1 MVSFAAPRV
10 SRASSWIMAA
20 RPKTLPAAAAPVL
33 IGCGLALHRDVFSA
47 LPAAAAMVGALL
59 IQIATNLANDYGDF
73 RRGID
78 TAERVGPTRVTHSGL
93 LSAETVRRGM
103 LVTLGAAGAVGV
115 YLVWVAGWP
124 VAIIGIAALASAV
137 GYTLGPFPLAHHG
150 LGDVFV
156 FVFFGLVAV
165 AGTYY
170 VQAHDLTAESLLA
183 GAGVGALSTA
193 ILVVNNL
200 RDIPTDALAGKRTL
214 AVRIGRRGSQA
225 EYTLLLIVAACV
237 PLAGVGFFAWP
248 PSVLLALLALLTA
261 LSPLRRVL
269 TFDAPLELLPAL
281 GQTARAVA
289 VYGLLMLLGFAWQ
302 P

>member
-1 MVSFAAPRV
+1 M
-10 SRASSWIMAA
+10 
-20 RPKTLPAAAAPVL
+20 
-33 IGCGLALHRDVFSA
+33 
-47 LPAAAAMVGALL
+47 
-59 IQIATNLANDYGDF
+59 
-73 RRGID
+73 
-78 TAERVGPTRVTHSGL
+78 THSGL
-93 LSAETVRRGM
+93 LSAEMVRRGM

>member
-1 MVSFAAPRV
+1 MVSFAAPQV
-10 SRASSWIMAA
+10 SRTSSWIMAA